1 MSRRLRILLSLISV
15 AQLLFAAA
23 FFVQWPPA
31 ISLWPLAGTTPLTY
45 ILLAAFFAAAAEGF
59 TTVINLAPVNPPY
72 TPADEAGLAR
82 QLGLTYIYIP
92 VAWNNPTDAD
102 FAAFEQA
109 MDETAGGKTLIHCAA
124 NFRVTAFYSLY
135 AQKHLGLSAA
145 QADALR
151 DRIWAGSDYPVWEAF
166 VLSLIHI

>member
-1 MSRRLRILLSLISV
+1 MATADIFNYLKVNDQLSTAGQPTEDQLRD
-15 AQLLFAAA
+15 
-23 FFVQWPPA
+23 
-31 ISLWPLAGTTPLTY
+31 
-45 ILLAAFFAAAAEGF
+45 AAAEGF

-102 FAAFEQA
+102 FAAFAQA
-109 MDETAGGKTLIHCAA
+109 MDETAGSNTLIHCAA

-166 VLSLIHI
+166 VARKRAEIEQGH